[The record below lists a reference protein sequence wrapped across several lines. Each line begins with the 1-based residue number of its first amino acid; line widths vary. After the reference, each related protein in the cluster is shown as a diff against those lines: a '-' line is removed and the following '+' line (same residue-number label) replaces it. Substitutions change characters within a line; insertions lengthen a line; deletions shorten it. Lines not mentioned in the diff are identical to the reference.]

1 MLTCRN
7 RMQRDGQQDMV
18 KDIKKK
24 ALPTPSE
31 GRGVQINRRMKIG
44 RESINNWFIDYNS
57 IKNKL

>member
-44 RESINNWFIDYNS
+44 RESINN
-57 IKNKL
+57 